1 MRRSTWFLCILAF
14 SFFLLIWSGITRV
27 SAGQADMLSMP
38 LNSGIS
44 AMPSI
49 GGQEIRAQLSPQ
61 RFTTIAAEIS
71 AKVELLPVPES
82 GRFEKGQAILQ
93 FDCDLQRAQLEK
105 AKAAQFAAEQTYIS
119 NQRLFELNSV
129 GKLELDVSQAEF
141 SKAKADAE
149 SNATIVKKCIVYAP
163 YGGRVAEQKVR
174 EQQYVQPGQAL
185 LEILDDSV
193 LEFEFIAPSRWLSTV
208 KPGRAFRVHI
218 DETGKSYPAKILR
231 VGARVDPV
239 SQSVKMVG
247 AIDGSFPE
255 LVAGMGGRVS
265 MSAGKAKK

>member
-1 MRRSTWFLCILAF
+1 MKKS
-14 SFFLLIWSGITRV
+14 SFFLGSAFLIFVLVMLGATGRL
-27 SAGQADMLSMP
+27 SAAEAVLSDLP
-38 LNSGIS
+38 LNVGIS
-44 AMPSI
+44 SMPSI
-49 GGQEIRAQLSPQ
+49 GSHEIRAQLSPQ
-61 RFTTIAAEIS
+61 RYTTVAAEI
-71 AKVELLPVPES
+71 AGKIELLPVPE
-82 GRFEKGQAILQ
+82 GERFEKNQELLQ
-93 FDCDLQRAQLEK
+93 FDCTLHRAQLEK
-105 AKAAQFAAEQTYIS
+105 ARAAQFAAEQTYLS

-129 GKLELDVSQAEF
+129 GKLELDVSNAEF
-141 SKAKADAE
+141 SKAKAEADSSA
-149 SNATIVKKCIVYAP
+149 AIVQKCVVVAP

-193 LEFEFIAPSRWLSTV
+193 LEFEFIAPSRWISWV
-208 KPGRAFRVHI
+208 KPGRAFRVRI

-231 VGARVDPV
+231 VGAKVDPV

-265 MSAGKAKK
+265 MSGSKGKK